1 MKRNPEIGQELLGL
15 SPAVANLSA
24 RMPFHVPEGYFEL
37 FPERMLDLLRAE
49 HEFDIAS
56 AKSTIF
62 DAKTAISGPFMVPD
76 GYFEELSANILNK
89 IRENEVESA
98 RSELEKI
105 SPLLAQIERKNPF
118 EVPTGYFDNLDI
130 QSPITSIQKQTAR
143 VISMGGRKKWL
154 NYAAAAVITAFLAGA
169 IYLYSTISGN
179 DIPVSS
185 QPLASVEKLENDSLK
200 VSPEALSSFLDES
213 DGLVES
219 EVFEMD
225 VDSIGQNLAILEIN
239 ELEIRTILEGLP
251 DDAISQ
257 YISENP
263 DAEVVTN

>member
-37 FPERMLDLLRAE
+37 FPGRMLDLLKAE
-49 HEFDIAS
+49 HEL
-56 AKSTIF
+56 
-62 DAKTAISGPFMVPD
+62 DAETVNDTVFESKPVISGPFRVPN
-76 GYFEELSANILNK
+76 GYFEGLSGNILAK
-89 IRENEVESA
+89 IRENEEETVK
-98 RSELEKI
+98 SELDSI
-105 SPLLAQIERKNPF
+105 SPLLAGIERINPF
-118 EVPTGYFDNLDI
+118 TVPAGYFENLDI
-130 QSPITSIQKQTAR
+130 PSSIIPAQNQPAR

-169 IYLYSTISGN
+169 IYLYSSMSGDNIPSGN
-179 DIPVSS
+179 
-185 QPLASVEKLENDSLK
+185 QPLAKVENTEKDSLQL
-200 VSPEALSSFLDES
+200 SQDALSNFLDQT

-239 ELEIRTILEGLP
+239 ESDIRTALQDLP
-251 DDAISQ
+251 DEAINN
-257 YISENP
+257 YIIENP
-263 DAEVVTN
+263 DAGNATN

>member
-37 FPERMLDLLRAE
+37 FPERMLELLRADQE
-49 HEFDIAS
+49 LDPTIT
-56 AKSTIF
+56 KSSIF
-62 DAKTAISGPFMVPD
+62 DEKPVVSGPFMIPD
-76 GYFEELSANILNK
+76 GYFEGLSSNILTK
-89 IRENEVESA
+89 IRENDVESVQ
-98 RSELEKI
+98 SELERM
-105 SPLLAQIERKNPF
+105 SPMLANADRKNPF
-118 EVPTGYFDNLDI
+118 AVPAGYFENLDI
-130 QSPITSIQKQTAR
+130 QSSIISGQKQTAR

-154 NYAAAAVITAFLAGA
+154 NYAAAAVITAFMAGA

-179 DIPVSS
+179 DNPVLI
-185 QPLASVEKLENDSLK
+185 QPLAKIEKDSLQ
-200 VSPEALSSFLDES
+200 VSPEALSNFLDQT

-225 VDSIGQNLAILEIN
+225 VDSIGQNLAILDMDEMEISN
-239 ELEIRTILEGLP
+239 VLQSLP
-251 DDAISQ
+251 DDAINK

-263 DAEVVTN
+263 DNRGTTN

>member
-37 FPERMLDLLRAE
+37 FPERILDLLRAE
-49 HEFDIAS
+49 HEFEIAS

-62 DAKTAISGPFMVPD
+62 DAKTDISGPFMVPD
-76 GYFEELSANILNK
+76 GYFDGLSGNILNK
-89 IRENEVESA
+89 IRDNEVESA
-98 RSELEKI
+98 KFI
-105 SPLLAQIERKNPF
+105 S
-118 EVPTGYFDNLDI
+118 G
-130 QSPITSIQKQTAR
+130 QKQTAR
-143 VISMGGRKKWL
+143 VISMAGRKKWL

-179 DIPVSS
+179 DVPVSS
-185 QPLASVEKLENDSLK
+185 QPLASVEKIEKDSLQ
-200 VSPEALSSFLDES
+200 VSPEALSSFLDQT

-225 VDSIGQNLAILEIN
+225 VDSIAQNLAILEIN
-239 ELEIRTILEGLP
+239 EMEIRTILEGLP
-251 DDAISQ
+251 DDAISK

-263 DAEVVTN
+263 DTEVVTN

>member
-49 HEFDIAS
+49 HEFDIES

-62 DAKTAISGPFMVPD
+62 DAKTDISAPFMVPD
-76 GYFEELSANILNK
+76 GYFEGLSGNILNK
-89 IRENEVESA
+89 IRENELESA
-98 RSELEKI
+98 KFI
-105 SPLLAQIERKNPF
+105 S
-118 EVPTGYFDNLDI
+118 G
-130 QSPITSIQKQTAR
+130 QKQTAR

-185 QPLASVEKLENDSLK
+185 QPLASVEKLEKDSLK
-200 VSPEALSSFLDES
+200 VSSEALSSFLDES

-225 VDSIGQNLAILEIN
+225 VDSIAQNLAILEIN
-239 ELEIRTILEGLP
+239 EMEIRTILEGLP
-251 DDAISQ
+251 DDAISK
-257 YISENP
+257 YILENP

>member
-1 MKRNPEIGQELLGL
+1 MKRNPEIVQELLGL

-37 FPERMLDLLRAE
+37 FPVSMLDLLRAE
-49 HEFDIAS
+49 HEFENAS

-62 DAKTAISGPFMVPD
+62 DAKTDISGPFMVPD
-76 GYFEELSANILNK
+76 GYFEGLSANILQK
-89 IRENEVESA
+89 IRENPAEPA
-98 RSELEKI
+98 KLI
-105 SPLLAQIERKNPF
+105 S
-118 EVPTGYFDNLDI
+118 G
-130 QSPITSIQKQTAR
+130 QKQTAS
-143 VISMGGRKKWL
+143 VISLGSRKRWL

-179 DIPVSS
+179 DIPAST
-185 QPLASVEKLENDSLK
+185 QPLASVEKLEKDSLQ
-200 VSPEALSSFLDES
+200 VSPEALSSFLDQT

-219 EVFEMD
+219 ELFEMD

-239 ELEIRTILEGLP
+239 EMEIRTILEGLP
-251 DDAISQ
+251 DDAISK

-263 DAEVVTN
+263 EADVETN

>member
-49 HEFDIAS
+49 HEFEIAS
-56 AKSTIF
+56 SKSTIF
-62 DAKTAISGPFMVPD
+62 DAKTTISGPFMVPD
-76 GYFEELSANILNK
+76 GYFEGLSANILNK
-89 IRENEVESA
+89 IKENSA
-98 RSELEKI
+98 EPAKLI
-105 SPLLAQIERKNPF
+105 S
-118 EVPTGYFDNLDI
+118 G
-130 QSPITSIQKQTAR
+130 QKQTAR
-143 VISMGGRKKWL
+143 VISLGSRKKWL

-185 QPLASVEKLENDSLK
+185 QPLSFVEKLEKDSLQ
-200 VSPEALSSFLDES
+200 VSPEALSSFLDQT

-239 ELEIRTILEGLP
+239 EMDIRTILESLP
-251 DDAISQ
+251 DDAISK

-263 DAEVVTN
+263 DAEAGTN